1 MSIKVEYILIAVL
14 LIFGAVF
21 VFQTT
26 ISDSEFGGADG
37 EADDLISEI
46 NPDYEPWWSPIWEPP
61 GGETESLLFCL
72 QGAIGALI
80 IGWFFGYYHA
90 ANKLKKESKKV

>member
-1 MSIKVEYILIAVL
+1 MSLKVEYILIAAL

-21 VFQTT
+21 VYQTT

-37 EADDLISEI
+37 AVADYISEL
-46 NPDYEPWWSPIWEPP
+46 NPNSEPWFEPFWEPP

-90 ANKLKKESKKV
+90 LNKFKKDSKKV